1 MCRFLFCQLATFM
14 PAGGPRHSTQ
24 GWNASPLSADTPLEA
39 WQHWQTLKDLEA
51 IAQEQVH
58 LEIHINTKNNECLYV
73 QVAHKL
79 WRGTPVQIP
88 GLNINLNPKPFPN
101 YIFISSFP
109 FWNMGTV
116 ESELE
121 GTTTFQL
128 CFFYLVHVSDSSN
141 RLPKIHATVPAFT
154 KAFHVF
160 FSYFFLCDL
169 VAHHMWRF
177 ILLWRVSIC
186 IHRASGSSP
195 TEHWTWAA
203 TKFHNDK
210 FLYVCYII
218 LKFDFEINW
227 HHIPSPSVWMNVEKT
242 IYERTVATK
251 RKDTSQK
258 WGPSCIVHSGV
269 SAMKKK
275 DMYTCIYCKLPT
287 E

>member
-1 MCRFLFCQLATFM
+1 
-14 PAGGPRHSTQ
+14 
-24 GWNASPLSADTPLEA
+24 
-39 WQHWQTLKDLEA
+39 
-51 IAQEQVH
+51 
-58 LEIHINTKNNECLYV
+58 
-73 QVAHKL
+73 
-79 WRGTPVQIP
+79 
-88 GLNINLNPKPFPN
+88 
-101 YIFISSFP
+101 
-109 FWNMGTV
+109 MGTV

-203 TKFHNDK
+203 TKFHNDN
-210 FLYVCYII
+210 FFICVLYYPQIRLWNKLTSYTQPECVNECGKNY
-218 LKFDFEINW
+218 
-227 HHIPSPSVWMNVEKT
+227 